1 MTSIKFQVRLAALLL
16 VVAVATTLA
25 IAQTPAP
32 TTSVDTLV
40 RAEIAPFKG
49 KVYLFA
55 KNLDTGATYSF
66 NGDERVRTASTIKV
80 AVMIEAFTRVAEG
93 KAKWTD
99 ELVLTKAARYGGSGL
114 LSGIAQCLRLSPRD
128 RVDLMIVVRRNTA
141 PHMVLDYLDTDAG

>member
-32 TTSVDTLV
+32 APSLDTLV

-55 KNLDTGATYSF
+55 KNLDTGVT
-66 NGDERVRTASTIKV
+66 STPV
-80 AVMIEAFTRVAEG
+80 
-93 KAKWTD
+93 
-99 ELVLTKAARYGGSGL
+99 
-114 LSGIAQCLRLSPRD
+114 
-128 RVDLMIVVRRNTA
+128 
-141 PHMVLDYLDTDAG
+141 